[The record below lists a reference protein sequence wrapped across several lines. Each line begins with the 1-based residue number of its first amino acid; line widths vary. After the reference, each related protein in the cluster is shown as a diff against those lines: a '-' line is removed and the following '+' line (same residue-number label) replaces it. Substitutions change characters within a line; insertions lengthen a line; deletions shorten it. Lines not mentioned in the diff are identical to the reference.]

1 MFNRLYLILT
11 IKRAG
16 SAAPDGG
23 THQCRSL
30 LWDDRPKH
38 SQLHSQSQSARQGRH
53 RHLRV
58 SRQQQPGLRQHDGPG
73 EGGVPTRDR
82 PGQPASVPVLG
93 PATSHALLQ
102 RSVQASLMST
112 LCEDFIKTTTQN
124 YHGSFSLYNYY
135 LPLNKFLALLCI
147 SGGMNNS

>member
-16 SAAPDGG
+16 SAALDGG

-53 RHLRV
+53 RHLRL

-73 EGGVPTRDR
+73 EGGVPPRDR

-93 PATSHALLQ
+93 PATRNALLQ